1 MTEDKKCKQKKR
13 HKGKKKKKTEKW
25 VLKRCCKIQ
34 VSKFQVEQAYL
45 SEFEA
50 SLVYKARTVPQRKSV
65 SKNQREMEM
74 KREGDRDR
82 NTVNILLEDGRYIYR
97 VSV

>member
-1 MTEDKKCKQKKR
+1 MTEDKKRKQKKR
-13 HKGKKKKKTEKW
+13 HKGKKTEKW
-25 VLKRCCKIQ
+25 VLKRCCKTQ

-50 SLVYKARTVPQRKSV
+50 SLVYKARTATQRKPV
-65 SKNQREMEM
+65 SRNQREMEM

-82 NTVNILLEDGRYIYR
+82 DTVNILLEDGRYIYR
-97 VSV
+97 ASV

>member
-13 HKGKKKKKTEKW
+13 HKGKKTEKW
-25 VLKRCCKIQ
+25 ILKRCCKIQ

-45 SEFEA
+45 SEFQA
-50 SLVYKARTVPQRKSV
+50 SLVYKARTVPQRKPV

-74 KREGDRDR
+74 KRERDR
-82 NTVNILLEDGRYIYR
+82 GRDTVNTLLEDGRYIYR